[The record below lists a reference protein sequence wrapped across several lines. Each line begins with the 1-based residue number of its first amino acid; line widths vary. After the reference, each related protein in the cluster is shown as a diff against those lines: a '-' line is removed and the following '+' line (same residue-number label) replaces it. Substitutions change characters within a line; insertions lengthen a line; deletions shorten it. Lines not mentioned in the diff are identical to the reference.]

1 MPQKKEEYIT
11 NKVLAVFTVCLSGV
25 LVLMGLRKLID
36 FGTTYL
42 LGMTV
47 LRALMLA
54 AAVGIAVGI
63 VKMIRE
69 KKKGVDLTYRIVT
82 GRNIAFVC
90 LCALVVLA
98 MVHHWGIPIFKVFYA
113 LLPALAVYY
122 LIYHSYQPEF
132 CAISIDCGAAVAL
145 LLIVRRAQISA
156 NVQYLAWVAVAVY
169 AVFAV
174 AQIALTMQ
182 IKKAN
187 GKLTL
192 GGRKLSFVFSG
203 NAYTMLTVTPVV
215 MAALVAL
222 GAALGTTVA
231 LYAIIGAAGYL
242 FVTAV
247 YYTVKLM

>member
-1 MPQKKEEYIT
+1 
-11 NKVLAVFTVCLSGV
+11 
-25 LVLMGLRKLID
+25 
-36 FGTTYL
+36 
-42 LGMTV
+42 
-47 LRALMLA
+47 
-54 AAVGIAVGI
+54 
-63 VKMIRE
+63 
-69 KKKGVDLTYRIVT
+69 
-82 GRNIAFVC
+82 
-90 LCALVVLA
+90 

-132 CAISIDCGAAVAL
+132 CAISIDCGAAIAL

-169 AVFAV
+169 EYLRWHRSRLPCR
-174 AQIALTMQ
+174 LTGERQ
-182 IKKAN
+182 V
-187 GKLTL
+187 TL

-247 YYTVKLM
+247 YYTEN